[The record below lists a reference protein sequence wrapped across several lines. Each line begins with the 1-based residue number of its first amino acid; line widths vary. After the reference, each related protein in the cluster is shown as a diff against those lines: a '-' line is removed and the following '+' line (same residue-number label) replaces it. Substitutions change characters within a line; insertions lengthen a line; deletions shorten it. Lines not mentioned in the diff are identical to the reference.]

1 MLTLERLYELRQE
14 EGRLTFDIWKDTP
27 WYYTRVPDWLLE
39 DAEKY
44 AKERREFKRRRT
56 RCVPLFQTDAL
67 ENETIGIL
75 GELVS
80 GYLFAKNLDLR
91 LLDKGDGGADFY
103 LRINHKTYVPIDVKT
118 AARTV
123 LPQPHFNAVV
133 ERSQLEKKRGSE
145 ILFFLSYTKP
155 SRLMFALG
163 YLSVAEFRSM
173 ARLIPRGS
181 KLESGSIAPAD
192 FYAVRIH
199 QLWRPAD
206 LIERSLP

>member
-1 MLTLERLYELRQE
+1 MLMLESLHRLNRYEP
-14 EGRLTFDIWKDTP
+14 RLVFKQWRDTP

-39 DAEKY
+39 DAEKF

-91 LLDKGDGGADFY
+91 LLDTGDGGADFY
-103 LRINHKTYVPIDVKT
+103 LRLNYRKHVPIDVKT
-118 AARTV
+118 AARNV

-133 ERSQLEKKRGSE
+133 ERSQLERKKGNE
-145 ILFFLSYTKP
+145 ILFFFSYTKP
-155 SRLMFALG
+155 SRLIFALG

-192 FYAVRIH
+192 FYAVRIR
-199 QLWRPAD
+199 QLRRPAD